1 MIASKF
7 IRVALIAA
15 LLMLCFSDTVYAA
28 IKKNKK
34 SSKGGEEKLS
44 GDLEKQGKQKQKELE
59 EMEAKALHGIIEFN
73 KETYMKYVVKN
84 PRPYD
89 VVVLYSVAQNCD
101 HCLDVIEEYK

>member
-34 SSKGGEEKLS
+34 PSKGSEEKLS
-44 GDLEKQGKQKQKELE
+44 GDLEKQG
-59 EMEAKALHGIIEFN
+59 
-73 KETYMKYVVKN
+73 
-84 PRPYD
+84 
-89 VVVLYSVAQNCD
+89 
-101 HCLDVIEEYK
+101 